1 MSILLTLSEL
11 TLFQAPYRP
20 IHTSLLAIHHYLE
33 DSTVSVSPHL
43 PVCDTS
49 ELTDELST
57 KMGTRYVKQFL
68 DLRHTRHDAIPKI
81 SMEPPAMHQPTNA
94 SSSRT

>member
-1 MSILLTLSEL
+1 MLTLFEL

-20 IHTSLLAIHHYLE
+20 IHTSPLTIHHYLE

-43 PVCDTS
+43 PVCRTL

-57 KMGTRYVKQFL
+57 KMDPRYVKRSL
-68 DLRHTRHDAIPKI
+68 DLRHTRHDAIPNI

-94 SSSRT
+94 SSSRA